1 MKRFLIAFLAAIV
14 VVGGIV
20 AIGVSLRPGDQS
32 TDFFG
37 WFDDLSERDF
47 HIGDGKNGV
56 SNLENIDLEDSIEWS
71 QEQKITI
78 DSQVS
83 DVKIIKGDSNEIK
96 VKTTGK
102 VSSNI
107 EVHLKLEKKNDS
119 IQVLVWQERP
129 ESLITNTTNL
139 DTVIT
144 LPKDFAG
151 DLEIQTD
158 VGDLDFGDFEGD
170 SLRVNLDVGEVHG
183 LVDAAEIEIETNV
196 GAIDVTVNGGEITLK
211 ADVGEIEFICEK
223 ADSLLATADVGSIR
237 ATLSQSVIDA
247 GVAADSGLGDVNG
260 NVSFKEGTY
269 RDAAIQ
275 MYTDI
280 GEVKI
285 NKQ

>member
-1 MKRFLIAFLAAIV
+1 MKRFLIAFLAALV

-20 AIGVSLRPGDQS
+20 AIGMSFRPGNQS
-32 TDFFG
+32 SDVFG
-37 WFDDLSERDF
+37 WFDGLSESNF
-47 HIGDGKNGV
+47 HIGDGENGV
-56 SNLENIDLEDSIEWS
+56 SNLEKIELEDSIEWS

-83 DVKIIKGDSNEIK
+83 DVKIIKGDSNEIE
-96 VKTTGK
+96 VKTRGK

-107 EVHLKLEKKNDS
+107 KVHLKLEKKKDS
-119 IQVLVWQERP
+119 IQVLLWQERP
-129 ESLITNTTNL
+129 ESFITNTTNL

-151 DLEIQTD
+151 DLEIQSD

-183 LVDAAEIEIETNV
+183 LVDAGEIEIETNV
-196 GAIDVTVNGGEITLK
+196 GAIDVSVIGGDIILK
-211 ADVGEIEFICEK
+211 SDVGEIEFICEK
-223 ADSLLATADVGSIR
+223 ADSLLVTADVGSIQ

-247 GVAADSGLGDVNG
+247 GVAADSGLGDVKG
-260 NVSFKEGTY
+260 NVSFKEGTD
-269 RDAAIQ
+269 REAAIQ